1 MNGKNRLNYHYQVGG
16 TLPSG
21 ASTYVKRQADEDL
34 YNNLIAGEF
43 CYVLNSR
50 QMGKSSLQVQV
61 MRRLQQQGIVC
72 VALDISAGDAAREEW
87 YAGIIDRIA
96 TGLHL
101 TNFDIDRWWQSNH
114 LIPFS
119 QRFSKFIAEVLL
131 KDINQNIVIFIDE
144 IDGTI
149 SLNFNTDDFF
159 AAIRECYNRRAD
171 NPDYRRLTFVLLG
184 VSTPSDLIIDKQRTP
199 FNIGKAIDLTGFQLE
214 ESQPLAQGLESIA
227 NPQMM
232 MKAILGWT
240 GGQPFLTQK
249 VCKLI
254 QLLAHL
260 YSTPIPNIPVFVE
273 LLVRQNIIENW
284 EGKDDPEHLRT
295 IRDRLI
301 YGEQRNADKLLEL
314 YRSILQKGEI
324 NSDDSIEQT
333 KLRLTGLV
341 VKRNRK
347 LRVYN
352 QVYQQVFNLEWVEKE
367 LIKLHPYQE
376 LAKLRPYADAI
387 DSWAASN
394 QRDESRLLRGN
405 ALKDALDWARDRN
418 LSDEDERFLRASQE
432 FDRREIQLTLDAK
445 SQANDIL
452 TAARNRAVQISI
464 VLLIVTGLFSYRE
477 RLLSSS
483 QIVESE
489 LKAANSASK
498 SLWASNDGLGALLAS
513 IKTGLKLRETKVS
526 SEIDREIMSNIQQPF
541 LEVEEVNRLE
551 GHTGELRA
559 VSYSPNG
566 KIIAS
571 ASSDKTIK
579 LWRRDGA
586 LIKTLTEHDG
596 TVSSLSFSPNGEIIA
611 SGSRDKTVKLWKSDG
626 TFIKSLV
633 GSEGIR
639 TVKFSP
645 DGKLIV
651 AGGGDGKV
659 LLWRSD
665 GTFLKTWQG
674 HKNAVY
680 GVTFSPDSQIIAS
693 VGGDDKV
700 NLWNSNGTFLKSF
713 ESQGSQQIYGVNFSP
728 DGKIIAWTSDRN
740 VTLAKL
746 DGTVLKMLKG
756 HTADVRAIAF
766 SDDGEKIASAGDDR
780 TVKIWNLDGTLTRTL
795 IGHTGSIRA
804 VNFSPIRGASPG
816 ENRLTIASASEDST
830 IRIWHRNSIVLKI
843 LPHNGIVGKVSISA
857 DDKIVATAS
866 DGMITLWNLQGEKLK
881 VLVHPQIRSLS
892 LSADGLSII
901 SGGAD
906 GIIKLWNSDGTF
918 VKDLISHQGA
928 ITDLKFSP
936 DRRTIAS
943 ASEDRTIKLWDRSGM
958 LLKTLSGHKG
968 AVNSI
973 DFNFDRKTI
982 ASGSDDSTVK
992 VWNLDGN
999 ILNTLTD
1006 HSDKV
1011 LAVNFSSDGKL
1022 LASSST
1028 DKTIKIWSLE
1038 RRKLTNPLT
1047 LKGRTSLKG
1056 NNYGVKSISFSPD
1069 NSIIASGGEDG
1080 EDNTIKLWKRDG
1092 SLLKTLTGHRDRIR
1106 SISFSNDGK
1115 ILASA
1120 SNDKTVILWNLSEPL
1135 NLTLNDLLSRG
1146 CKQVKN
1152 YLTTNPKI
1160 SEEDRHICD
1169 NIN

>member
-1 MNGKNRLNYHYQVGG
+1 MNDKHRRNYKYQVGG

-34 YNNLIAGEF
+34 YNNLMAGEF

-72 VALDISAGDAAREEW
+72 VALDISAGDAAREQW

-96 TGLHL
+96 SGLNL
-101 TNFDIDRWWQSNH
+101 NNFDIDRWWQNNH
-114 LIPFS
+114 NIPFS
-119 QRFSKFIAEVLL
+119 QRFSKFISEVLL
-131 KDINQNIVIFIDE
+131 KEIDRDIVIFIDE

-171 NPDYRRLTFVLLG
+171 NSAYRRLTFVLLG

-199 FNIGKAIDLTGFQLE
+199 FNIGKAIDLTGFRLE
-214 ESQPLAQGLESIA
+214 ESQALAQGLESICA
-227 NPQMM
+227 DSRVMM
-232 MKAILGWT
+232 EAVLKWT

-254 QLLAHL
+254 QNLAHL
-260 YSTPIPNIPVFVE
+260 YSLPIPNISVFVE
-273 LLVRQNIIENW
+273 TLVRQNIIENW

-301 YGEQRNADKLLEL
+301 YGEQRHTERLLDL
-314 YRSILQKGEI
+314 YRSILQDGEI
-324 NSDDSIEQT
+324 DSDDSIEQT

-341 VKRNRK
+341 VKRDRK
-347 LRVYN
+347 LKVYN
-352 QVYQQVFNLEWVEKE
+352 QVYQQVFNLAWVEKE
-367 LIKLHPYQE
+367 LTKLRPYQE

-387 DSWAASN
+387 DSWVASS

-405 ALKDALDWARDRN
+405 ALKDALDWARNQD
-418 LSDEDERFLRASQE
+418 LSAEDNRFLRASQE
-432 FDRREIQLTLDAK
+432 FDRREIELTLDAK
-445 SQANDIL
+445 RQADDIL
-452 TAARNRAVQISI
+452 TAARNRAVQISRGI
-464 VLLIVTGLFSYRE
+464 SAILLIVTATLAFFLYRE
-477 RLLSSS
+477 ILLSRSR
-483 QIVESE
+483 IVESE
-489 LKAANSASK
+489 LKVANSASK
-498 SLWASNDGLGALLAS
+498 SLLASNDRLGALLAS
-513 IKTGLKLRETKVS
+513 IKTGRKLRETKVS
-526 SEIDREIMSNIQQPF
+526 SDIDREIMGNIQPPF

-566 KIIAS
+566 EIIAS
-571 ASSDKTIK
+571 ASSDKTVK

-586 LIKTLTEHDG
+586 LIKTLTAHDS
-596 TVSSLSFSPNGEIIA
+596 TVSSISFSPDSETIA
-611 SGSRDKTVKLWKSDG
+611 SSSRDKTVKLWKSDG
-626 TFIKSLV
+626 TLIKSLV
-633 GSEGIR
+633 ATEGIR

-645 DGKLIV
+645 DGKLIA
-651 AGGGDGKV
+651 AGSGNGKV
-659 LLWRSD
+659 ILWRND

-700 NLWNSNGTFLKSF
+700 NLWNSNGTLFKSF
-713 ESQGSQQIYGVNFSP
+713 NSQGSQQIYGVNFSP
-728 DGKIIAWTSDRN
+728 DGKIIAWTSERN

-746 DGTVLKMLKG
+746 DGTVLKTLKG

-766 SDDGEKIASAGDDR
+766 SNDGEKIASAGDDK

-795 IGHTGSIRA
+795 IGHTGSIRS

-816 ENRLTIASASEDST
+816 ENGSTIASASEDST
-830 IRIWHRNSIVLKI
+830 IRIWQPNSIVLKM

-892 LSADGLSII
+892 LSNDGLSII

-906 GIIKLWNSDGTF
+906 GVIKLWNSDGTF
-918 VKDLISHQGA
+918 VKDLIGHQGA
-928 ITDLKFSP
+928 ITDLKFST

-958 LLKTLSGHKG
+958 LLKTLTGHKG
-968 AVNSI
+968 TVNSL
-973 DFNFDRKTI
+973 DFNLDRKTI

-992 VWNLDGN
+992 VWTLDGKL
-999 ILNTLTD
+999 INTLTD

-1022 LASSST
+1022 LASGST
-1028 DKTIKIWSLE
+1028 DKTVKIWNLD
-1038 RRKLTNPLT
+1038 RRKLSNPLT
-1047 LKGRTSLKG
+1047 LKGHT
-1056 NNYGVKSISFSPD
+1056 YGVKSISFSPD
-1069 NSIIASGGEDG
+1069 NSIIASGGED
-1080 EDNTIKLWKRDG
+1080 NTIKLWKKDG

-1106 SISFSNDGK
+1106 SISFSDDGK

-1135 NLTLNDLLSRG
+1135 NLSLNDLLRRG
-1146 CKQVKN
+1146 CKQLKD
-1152 YLTTNPKI
+1152 YLTTNPKV
-1160 SEEDRHICD
+1160 SDEDRHICD

>member
-1 MNGKNRLNYHYQVGG
+1 MTGKNRRNYHYQVGG

-72 VALDISAGDAAREEW
+72 VALDISAGDAAREQW

-96 TGLHL
+96 TGLNL
-101 TNFDIDRWWQSNH
+101 TSFDIDRWWQSNH
-114 LIPFS
+114 NIPFS

-131 KDINQNIVIFIDE
+131 REIDRDIVIFIDE

-171 NPDYRRLTFVLLG
+171 NPAYRRLTFVLLG

-199 FNIGKAIDLTGFQLE
+199 FNIGKAIDLTGFRLE
-214 ESQPLAQGLESIA
+214 ESQPLAQGLESIG
-227 NPQMM
+227 NPQEMM
-232 MKAILGWT
+232 EAILKWT

-254 QLLAHL
+254 QFLAHL
-260 YSTPIPNIPVFVE
+260 YSSPIPNISVFVE
-273 LLVRQNIIENW
+273 LLVKQNIIENW

-301 YGEQRNADKLLEL
+301 YGEQRHTERLLEL
-314 YRSILQKGEI
+314 YRSILQQGEI

-341 VKRNRK
+341 VKRNQK

-352 QVYQQVFNLEWVEKE
+352 QIYQQVFNLDWVENE
-367 LIKLHPYQE
+367 LTKLHPYQE

-387 DSWAASN
+387 DSWVASS

-418 LSDEDERFLRASQE
+418 LSDEDNRFLRASQE
-432 FDRREIQLTLDAK
+432 FDRREIELTLNAK
-445 SQANDIL
+445 SQADSIL
-452 TAARNRAVQISI
+452 TAARNRAVKISQGISI
-464 VLLIVTGLFSYRE
+464 VLLIVTGTLGFFLYRE
-477 RLLSSS
+477 ILLSRTR
-483 QIVESE
+483 IVESE
-489 LKAANSASK
+489 LKVANSASK
-498 SLWASNDGLGALLAS
+498 ALLAS
-513 IKTGLKLRETKVS
+513 NDRLGALVASIKTAQKLRETKVS
-526 SEIDREIMSNIQQPF
+526 SVMDREIMSNVQPPF

-551 GHTGELRA
+551 GHSSELRA

-566 KIIAS
+566 ELIAS

-586 LIKTLTEHDG
+586 LIKTLTEHDS

-633 GSEGIR
+633 GTEGIR

-651 AGGGDGKV
+651 AGSGDGKV
-659 LLWRSD
+659 LLWQSD

-680 GVTFSPDSQIIAS
+680 GVNFSPNSQIIAS
-693 VGGDDKV
+693 VGGDDNVK
-700 NLWNSNGTFLKSF
+700 LWNSNGTLFKRFNSL
-713 ESQGSQQIYGVNFSP
+713 GTQQIYGVNFSP
-728 DGKIIAWTSDRN
+728 DGKILAWTSN
-740 VTLAKL
+740 NNIILAKL
-746 DGTVLKMLKG
+746 DGTVLKTLKG
-756 HTADVRAIAF
+756 HTAPVRAIAF
-766 SDDGEKIASAGDDR
+766 SNDGNKIASASDDK
-780 TVKIWNLDGTLTRTL
+780 TVKIWNPDGTSIHTL
-795 IGHTGSIRA
+795 IGHTGSIRS
-804 VNFSPIRGASPG
+804 VNFSPDS
-816 ENRLTIASASEDST
+816 LTIASASEDNT
-830 IRIWHRNSIVLKI
+830 IRIWQPNSIILKI
-843 LPHNGIVGKVSISA
+843 LPHNGIVAKAIVSP
-857 DDKIVATAS
+857 DKKITATAS
-866 DGMITLWNLQGEKLK
+866 DGMITLWNLKGEKLK
-881 VLVHPQIRSLS
+881 TLIHPRIRSLS
-892 LSADGLSII
+892 LSTDGLSMV

-906 GIIKLWNSDGTF
+906 GIIKLWRSDGTF
-918 VKDLISHQGA
+918 VKDLISHKNS
-928 ITDLKFSP
+928 IIDLKFSP
-936 DRRTIAS
+936 DNQTIAS
-943 ASEDRTIKLWDRSGM
+943 ASEDGTVKLWDRSGI
-958 LLKTLSGHKG
+958 LLKTLTGHKS
-968 AVNSI
+968 AVNSV
-973 DFNFDRKTI
+973 DFNPDSKTI
-982 ASGSDDSTVK
+982 ASASDDSTIKLWKIEGSLV
-992 VWNLDGN
+992 
-999 ILNTLTD
+999 NTLTD

-1011 LAVNFSSDGKL
+1011 LAVSFSSDGKL
-1022 LASSST
+1022 LATGST
-1028 DKTIKIWSLE
+1028 DKTIRIWNLD
-1038 RRKLTNPLT
+1038 RYKLYNPLT
-1047 LKGRTSLKG
+1047 FKGHAHGIR
-1056 NNYGVKSISFSPD
+1056 SISFSPD
-1069 NSIIASGGEDG
+1069 SSILASGGED
-1080 EDNTIKLWKRDG
+1080 NVIKLWKRDG
-1092 SLLKTLTGHRDRIR
+1092 SLLKTLTGHRDKVR
-1106 SISFSNDGK
+1106 SVNFSQDGK

-1120 SNDKTVILWNLSEPL
+1120 SNDKTTILWNLKEPL
-1135 NLTLNDLLSRG
+1135 NLSLNGLLSRG
-1146 CKQVKN
+1146 CKQLKD
-1152 YLTTNPKI
+1152 YLTTNPKV

-1169 NIN
+1169 TIN

>member
-1 MNGKNRLNYHYQVGG
+1 MNDKHRRNYKYQVGG

-34 YNNLIAGEF
+34 YNNLMAGEF

-72 VALDISAGDAAREEW
+72 VALDISAGDAAREQW

-96 TGLHL
+96 SGLQL
-101 TNFDIDRWWQSNH
+101 TSFDIDRWWQSNH
-114 LIPFS
+114 NIPFS

-131 KDINQNIVIFIDE
+131 KEIDRDIVIFIDE

-171 NPDYRRLTFVLLG
+171 SPAYRRLTFVLLG

-199 FNIGKAIDLTGFQLE
+199 FNIGKAIDLTGFRLE
-214 ESQPLAQGLESIA
+214 ESQPLAQGLESIG
-227 NPQMM
+227 NPQVMM
-232 MKAILGWT
+232 EAVLKWT

-254 QLLAHL
+254 QNLAHL
-260 YSTPIPNIPVFVE
+260 YSLPIPNISVFVE
-273 LLVRQNIIENW
+273 SLVRQNIIENW

-301 YGEQRNADKLLEL
+301 YGEQRHTERLLDL
-314 YRSILQKGEI
+314 YRSILQYGEI
-324 NSDDSIEQT
+324 DSDDSIEQT

-341 VKRNRK
+341 VKRDRK

-352 QVYQQVFNLEWVEKE
+352 QVYQQVFNIAWVEKE
-367 LIKLHPYQE
+367 LTKLRPYQE

-387 DSWAASN
+387 DSWVASS

-405 ALKDALDWARDRN
+405 ALKDALDWARDRD
-418 LSDEDERFLRASQE
+418 LSAEDNRFLRASQE
-432 FDRREIQLTLDAK
+432 FDRREIELTLDAK
-445 SQANDIL
+445 RQADDIL
-452 TAARNRAVQISI
+452 TAARNRAVQISRGI
-464 VLLIVTGLFSYRE
+464 SVVLLIATATLAFFLYRE
-477 RLLSSS
+477 ILLSRSR
-483 QIVESE
+483 IVESE
-489 LKAANSASK
+489 LKVANSASK
-498 SLWASNDGLGALLAS
+498 SLLASNDRLGALLAS
-513 IKTGLKLRETKVS
+513 IKTGRKLRETKVS
-526 SEIDREIMSNIQQPF
+526 SEIDREIMSNIQPPF

-566 KIIAS
+566 EIVAS

-579 LWRRDGA
+579 LWRRDGT
-586 LIKTLTEHDG
+586 LIKTLTEHDS
-596 TVSSLSFSPNGEIIA
+596 TVSSISFSPDGETIA
-611 SGSRDKTVKLWKSDG
+611 SSSRDKTVKLWKYDG
-626 TFIKSLV
+626 TLIKSLV
-633 GSEGIR
+633 ATEGMR

-645 DGKLIV
+645 DGKLIA
-651 AGGGDGKV
+651 AGSGEGKV
-659 LLWRSD
+659 ILWRSD

-680 GVTFSPDSQIIAS
+680 GVAFSPDSQSIAS

-700 NLWNSNGTFLKSF
+700 NLWNSNGTLLKSF
-713 ESQGSQQIYGVNFSP
+713 KSQGSQQIYGVNFSP
-728 DGKIIAWTSDRN
+728 DGKIIAWTNNNN
-740 VTLAKL
+740 VILAKL
-746 DGTVLKMLKG
+746 DGTVLKTLKG
-756 HTADVRAIAF
+756 HTAAVRAISF
-766 SDDGEKIASAGDDR
+766 SNDGEKIASASDDK
-780 TVKIWNLDGTLTRTL
+780 TVRIWNRDGTSIHTL
-795 IGHTGSIRA
+795 IGHTGSIRS
-804 VNFSPIRGASPG
+804 VNFNPNGA
-816 ENRLTIASASEDST
+816 TIASASEDNT
-830 IRIWHRNSIVLKI
+830 IRIWHPNPIVLKI
-843 LPHNGIVGKVSISA
+843 LPHNGIVGKVSISS
-857 DDKIVATAS
+857 DDKIVATDS

-881 VLVHPQIRSLS
+881 VLVHPRIRSLS

-901 SGGAD
+901 SGSAD
-906 GIIKLWNSDGTF
+906 GVIKLWNIDGTF
-918 VKDLISHQGA
+918 VKDLISHQGS

-936 DRRTIAS
+936 DRKTIAS

-958 LLKTLSGHKG
+958 LLKTLTGHKS
-968 AVNSI
+968 AVNSV
-973 DFNFDRKTI
+973 DFNPDRKTI

-992 VWNLDGN
+992 VWTLDGKL
-999 ILNTLTD
+999 INTLTD

-1022 LASSST
+1022 LAAGST
-1028 DKTIKIWSLE
+1028 DKTIKIWSLD
-1038 RRKLTNPLT
+1038 RRKLSNPLT
-1047 LKGRTSLKG
+1047 LKGHT
-1056 NNYGVKSISFSPD
+1056 YGVKSISFSPD
-1069 NSIIASGGEDG
+1069 DSIIASGG

-1092 SLLKTLTGHRDRIR
+1092 SLLKTLTGHRDLIR
-1106 SISFSNDGK
+1106 SVSFSHDGK
-1115 ILASA
+1115 MLASA

-1135 NLTLNDLLSRG
+1135 NLSLNNLLSRG
-1146 CKQVKN
+1146 CKQVKD
-1152 YLTTNPKI
+1152 YLTTNPKV